1 MEEINE
7 VVALI
12 TPDIRFDRDLILAI
26 IDLLNAYEELALVQ
40 EILKVPQNQRQPR
53 SVWMRPYLER
63 RLEKGHYDNL
73 MQELALECPELF
85 RNYTRVHK
93 TLFDEIVE
101 RVTPYIRQER
111 SDTVSWRGKRRD

>member
-40 EILKVPQNQRQPR
+40 EILKVPQN
-53 SVWMRPYLER
+53 
-63 RLEKGHYDNL
+63 
-73 MQELALECPELF
+73 
-85 RNYTRVHK
+85 
-93 TLFDEIVE
+93 
-101 RVTPYIRQER
+101 
-111 SDTVSWRGKRRD
+111 

>member
-53 SVWMRPYLER
+53 RY
-63 RLEKGHYDNL
+63 
-73 MQELALECPELF
+73 
-85 RNYTRVHK
+85 
-93 TLFDEIVE
+93 
-101 RVTPYIRQER
+101 RQER

>member
-53 SVWMRPYLER
+53 SVWMKRSS
-63 RLEKGHYDNL
+63 G
-73 MQELALECPELF
+73 
-85 RNYTRVHK
+85 
-93 TLFDEIVE
+93 VE
-101 RVTPYIRQER
+101 NT
-111 SDTVSWRGKRRD
+111 

>member
-53 SVWMRPYLER
+53 SVWMRPYTGE
-63 RLEKGHYDNL
+63 E
-73 MQELALECPELF
+73 ALLF
-85 RNYTRVHK
+85 
-93 TLFDEIVE
+93 LFNFFGMVKCTEG
-101 RVTPYIRQER
+101 R
-111 SDTVSWRGKRRD
+111 TVSSGAE

>member
-26 IDLLNAYEELALVQ
+26 IDLLNAYEAAGLPQHHPGTLVRKPSSSCLTSSAWSNV
-40 EILKVPQNQRQPR
+40 LKA
-53 SVWMRPYLER
+53 ER
-63 RLEKGHYDNL
+63 Y
-73 MQELALECPELF
+73 
-85 RNYTRVHK
+85 
-93 TLFDEIVE
+93 
-101 RVTPYIRQER
+101 RQER

>member
-40 EILKVPQNQRQPR
+40 ETRDTG
-53 SVWMRPYLER
+53 E
-63 RLEKGHYDNL
+63 E
-73 MQELALECPELF
+73 ALLF
-85 RNYTRVHK
+85 
-93 TLFDEIVE
+93 LFNFFGMVKCTEG
-101 RVTPYIRQER
+101 R
-111 SDTVSWRGKRRD
+111 TVSSGAE